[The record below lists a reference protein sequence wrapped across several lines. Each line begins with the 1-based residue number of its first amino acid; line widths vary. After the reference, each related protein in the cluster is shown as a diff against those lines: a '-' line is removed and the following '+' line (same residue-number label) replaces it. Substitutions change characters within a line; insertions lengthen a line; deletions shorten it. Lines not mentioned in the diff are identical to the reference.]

1 MGPSGFEIPPKV
13 IRLKVEVENMEGP
26 ICKPHT
32 YVKHRLLF
40 GDHKIQ

>member
-1 MGPSGFEIPPKV
+1 MGASRFKILPKV

-26 ICKPHT
+26 ICKHYT

-40 GDHKIQ
+40 GDHKI